1 MLLACRQGMDGLEG
15 SKLHECLLQ
24 NHDGVRSNDTS
35 LIAIVEESD
44 NELCLIVSDI
54 ISWSRVCVSGVFLWG
69 NTTSSPG
76 RLCIEHKVLKSIG
89 IANVGEAN
97 ADDSI
102 NLEVLEMKANDRVET
117 LLLNKC

>member
-1 MLLACRQGMDGLEG
+1 MDGLEG
-15 SKLHECLLQ
+15 PKVHECLLQ
-24 NHDGVRSNDTS
+24 NHDGVLSNDTS
-35 LIAIVEESD
+35 LIAIIEESD
-44 NELCLIVSDI
+44 KELCLVVSDH

-76 RLCIEHKVLKSIG
+76 RLCIQHKVLKSIG

-97 ADDSI
+97 DDDSMY
-102 NLEVLEMKANDRVET
+102 LEVLEMKANDRVET

>member
-1 MLLACRQGMDGLEG
+1 
-15 SKLHECLLQ
+15 
-24 NHDGVRSNDTS
+24 
-35 LIAIVEESD
+35 
-44 NELCLIVSDI
+44 
-54 ISWSRVCVSGVFLWG
+54 
-69 NTTSSPG
+69 
-76 RLCIEHKVLKSIG
+76 VLKSIG